1 MACNRTAFTSTSHP
15 RYRTT
20 WCQFYRRQHHCRY
33 GNSCDHA
40 HTWADYRGT
49 DRPSWGWTDANPGR
63 QENSCDHANTSAD
76 YLGTD
81 RGWTPQIL
89 PVAPQIPGGEI
100 VPGWPPAD
108 PEPWGPA
115 DHHLPGVWSARRPD
129 DRDRCGD
136 VRRHDRQP
144 EVPAD
149 NGDDADH
156 APPAGPGTSVIDE
169 FSRHV
174 YDDDEY
180 DIETC
185 DGQEYGYD
193 IETWGPD
200 YETWWGDDETWWS
213 DDVEDDPGHQ
223 VPETFH
229 PPARHE
235 PPKRRPEPAET
246 RVRYVLMCSDD
257 VETIQVMSKCVCP
270 EWVTATQ
277 ALYRYVPGGD
287 EADHPGNEAAQ
298 PGTSPLYSER
308 ILYSVGEEDGDEAQD
323 GEEAGDEA
331 ADEPCGDKADEPG
344 DEAQDEPGL
353 GYFGD
358 RPQLGAHGFYINY
371 FKFKGAGCPSEHR
384 SLK

>member
-63 QENSCDHANTSAD
+63 QENSCDHANTWAD

-129 DRDRCGD
+129 DRDRWRDDC
-136 VRRHDRQP
+136 QP
-144 EVPAD
+144 EVPADDADDAD
-149 NGDDADH
+149 NGDDADD
-156 APPAGPGTSVIDE
+156 ADLI
-169 FSRHV
+169 SRWMRLGG
-174 YDDDEY
+174 D
-180 DIETC
+180 
-185 DGQEYGYD
+185 
-193 IETWGPD
+193 
-200 YETWWGDDETWWS
+200 DDETWWS

-298 PGTSPLYSER
+298 PGTSPTYSDR
-308 ILYSVGEEDGDEAQD
+308 ILYSVREEDGDEAQD